1 MPGTRSRDLNT
12 TTTAMGAA
20 ARLVDAVA
28 HRYAG
33 GRWLATGGGGYDAYR
48 VVPRSWS
55 LVWLAGAH
63 REVPAS
69 TPEAWRDRW
78 ASEGTRYGQTP
89 PPETFTDAPNAGEPI
104 DAAQDAADDRSAA
117 VAALARTCHRASARA
132 RGTRPRMVGSLPS
145 AASRSSIGRVCRQS
159 GRPAILPAADAA
171 TWSGLTL
178 AARVVAP
185 TDPAAA
191 HASIGAGLRDGAL
204 RVSVAV
210 VEDRV
215 IGAAVSRMERG
226 DARSELLALGV
237 APGWRRQ
244 GLAGRL
250 LAAHVGALPAGTDV
264 AVEFTVAE
272 RDPIESLDGALRRT
286 IARRLLESSG
296 FVSVPAESE
305 VRYRRPG
312 NGQRGSAGA
321 GISRLMTLRAAAGRR

>member
-1 MPGTRSRDLNT
+1 
-12 TTTAMGAA
+12 
-20 ARLVDAVA
+20 
-28 HRYAG
+28 
-33 GRWLATGGGGYDAYR
+33 
-48 VVPRSWS
+48 
-55 LVWLAGAH
+55 
-63 REVPAS
+63 
-69 TPEAWRDRW
+69 
-78 ASEGTRYGQTP
+78 
-89 PPETFTDAPNAGEPI
+89 
-104 DAAQDAADDRSAA
+104 
-117 VAALARTCHRASARA
+117 
-132 RGTRPRMVGSLPS
+132 
-145 AASRSSIGRVCRQS
+145 
-159 GRPAILPAADAA
+159 
-171 TWSGLTL
+171 
-178 AARVVAP
+178 
-185 TDPAAA
+185 
-191 HASIGAGLRDGAL
+191 L

-305 VRYRRPG
+305 VRSADPETVSAVRRAPA
-312 NGQRGSAGA
+312 SAG
-321 GISRLMTLRAAAGRR
+321 